1 MRRVTIPLAQTSRPA
16 GSGIEL
22 IEAARMPPAEV
33 VARLAG
39 ADSGLTALE
48 AAGRLHLYGP
58 NAIRSHGARPL
69 SILARQLRNPLLL
82 LLAAATTTSLIVGQR
97 TDAIIILAIVGLS
110 VGLGFFNEYR
120 SERVVEKLHAS
131 IRHRTLVRR
140 DGSPIA
146 VDVTELVPGDI
157 VLLRTG
163 DLVPADLRLLDAREL
178 ECDEAVLTGEAL
190 PTTKLSEPEQQPDLT
205 ELGLRS
211 IAYMGTTVRGGSGSG
226 IVIKTGTRTAFGKIA
241 LRLGERQPETVFQR
255 GLRRFSILLVRVTA
269 LLAGGIFVAN
279 SALGRPILESAL
291 FSLAIAVGL
300 TPQLLPAIVTVS
312 LASGARNLA
321 RRRVIVKRLI
331 SIEDLGNIEILFT
344 DKTGTLTEGRIS
356 FQEALEPAG
365 APSDQVLRLGLLCC
379 TGESADPSASGNA
392 LDAAL
397 IEAGTPPLGYRMVDR
412 LPFDHQRRLMS
423 TLVDTPEGSRLLI
436 TKGAPES
443 LLPRCTGVP
452 PTAQATLDRLFR
464 SGARVVAVATRP
476 WQDGSTCVLAD
487 ERDLELKGFI
497 SFLDAPKADAAE
509 ALAQLK
515 LLGVQVKLVT
525 GDNVLVAESVCRSLG
540 LDYGEAITGAEL
552 EKMSDQELLE
562 RMPTTGIFA
571 RVSPDQK
578 SRIITAQRG
587 LNKDV
592 GFLGDGVNDAV
603 ALRDADVGISV
614 DTGSE
619 VAKDAADIVLLGKD
633 LGILAG
639 GVLEGRRIFSNTMK
653 YVLMGTSSNFGN
665 MFSAAGGSLL
675 LNFLPMTP
683 TQILLNNLLYDTG
696 EMTIPTDRVDPELLE
711 RPAQWDIRLIRRFM
725 LFFGPISSI
734 FDFITFGVML
744 FVFHARGSLFQTA
757 WFTESLAT
765 QSLVIFAIRTRRSPF
780 FRSRPSL
787 ALTAG
792 TIGSVAVG
800 FVLPYTPL
808 AALFGFTPLPLGFIA
823 ILALM
828 VVVYLVLVEVGKSWF
843 FGRRPSQPRAPIA
856 RWRQPAAVQR
866 VERLASRWTVR
877 RRKPRLDSS
886 R

>member
-1 MRRVTIPLAQTSRPA
+1 MRRVTIPVAQTSQPVI
-16 GSGIEL
+16 SGIDL
-22 IEAARMPPAEV
+22 IEAARLSPADV
-33 VARLAG
+33 VARLG
-39 ADSGLTALE
+39 SADSGLSALE
-48 AAGRLHLYGP
+48 AAARLGHFGP

-69 SILARQLRNPLLL
+69 AVLGRQLRNPLLI
-82 LLAAATTTSLIVGQR
+82 LLAAATITSLIVGER

-120 SERVVEKLHAS
+120 SERVVEALHAS
-131 IRHRTLVRR
+131 IRHRTLVLR
-140 DGSPIA
+140 DGRPED
-146 VDVTELVPGDI
+146 VDVTDVVPGD
-157 VLLRTG
+157 VVWLRTG
-163 DLVPADLRLLDAREL
+163 DLVPADMRLLDAREL
-178 ECDEAVLTGEAL
+178 ECDEAVLTGEAMAK
-190 PTTKLSEPEQQPDLT
+190 TKHSEPEQQLDLV

-211 IAYMGTTVRGGSGSG
+211 VAYMGTTVRGGSGSG
-226 IVIKTGTRTAFGKIA
+226 IVLQTGSRTAFGKIA
-241 LRLGERQPETVFQR
+241 IRLGERQPETVFQR
-255 GLRRFSILLVRVTA
+255 GLRSFSILLVRVTA

-279 SALGRPILESAL
+279 SLLGRPILQSAL
-291 FSLAIAVGL
+291 FALAIAVGL

-312 LASGARNLA
+312 LASGARRLA
-321 RRRVIVKRLI
+321 RRRVVVKRLV

-344 DKTGTLTEGRIS
+344 DKTGTLTEGRVS
-356 FQEALEPAG
+356 YQEALDPEG
-365 APSDQVLRLGLLCC
+365 APSDEVLRLGLLCSMGDS
-379 TGESADPSASGNA
+379 TDVAASGNA

-397 IEAGTPPLGYRMVDR
+397 HAASALPPGYKRVDQ
-412 LPFDHQRRLMS
+412 LPFDHERRLMS
-423 TLVDTPEGSRLLI
+423 TLVDAPDGVRLLV

-443 LLPRCTGVP
+443 VLARCVALPAA
-452 PTAQATLDRLFR
+452 AQATLDGLFA
-464 SGARVVAVATRP
+464 SGSRVVAVATRP
-476 WQDGSTCVLAD
+476 WLGGSKCARAD
-487 ERDLELKGFI
+487 ERDLELSGFI
-497 SFLDAPKADAAE
+497 TFLDAPKADAAQS
-509 ALAQLK
+509 LAQLK

-525 GDNVLVAESVCRSLG
+525 GDNVVVAESVCRALG

-552 EKMSDQELLE
+552 EKMSDEELLE
-562 RMPTTGIFA
+562 RIPRTGIFA
-571 RVSPDQK
+571 RVSPEQK
-578 SRIITAQRG
+578 SRIITAHRG

-675 LNFLPMTP
+675 LSFLPMTP
-683 TQILLNNLLYDTG
+683 TQILLNNLLYDAG

-725 LFFGPISSI
+725 IFFGPISSI
-734 FDFITFGVML
+734 FDFMTFAVMI

-780 FRSRPSL
+780 FRSRPGL
-787 ALTAG
+787 ALTIG
-792 TIGSVAVG
+792 TFGSVAAG
-800 FVLPYTPL
+800 LLLPYTPL
-808 AALFGFTPLPLGFIA
+808 GALFGFTPLPFGFLA

-828 VVVYLVLVEVGKSWF
+828 VVVYLALVELGKSLF
-843 FGRRPSQPRAPIA
+843 FGRAPTQPHLPIA
-856 RWRQPAAVQR
+856 RWRHPSAVR
-866 VERLASRWTVR
+866 RIERLASRWSVR
-877 RRKPRLDSS
+877 PKARIDSS